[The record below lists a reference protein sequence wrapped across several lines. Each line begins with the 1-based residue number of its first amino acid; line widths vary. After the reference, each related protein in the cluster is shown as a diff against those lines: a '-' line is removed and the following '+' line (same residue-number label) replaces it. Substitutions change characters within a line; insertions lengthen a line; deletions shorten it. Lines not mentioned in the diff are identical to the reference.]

1 MRIQLSDHFT
11 YQKLVRFVLPS
22 VFMMIV
28 TSVYVVIDGLFI
40 SNFVGDTPFA
50 AINFIYPFI
59 MVLGGVGFML
69 GTGGTALVSK
79 IMGEN
84 DREKANRVF
93 SMIILFAVILG
104 LSLTMFGEIFV
115 EPIAKLLGA
124 SDGMMEHCVTYG
136 RITIAFTSA
145 FMLQNI
151 FQSFLAAAEKPKMGL
166 AVTIAAGCT
175 NAVLDALFVAVLQWG
190 VAGAALATGIGQVL
204 GGVIP
209 LVYFLRKNDSLL
221 RLTKTKLEIKPLL
234 QACGNGASEFLTNI
248 ASSLVGM
255 LYNFQLM
262 KYLGEDGV
270 SAFGV
275 LMYVQFIFLAIE
287 IGYSIGSAPI
297 IGYNYGAD
305 NRTELKNVF
314 KKSMI
319 LMGSSGVILSGL
331 AQLLAVPLAKLF
343 VGYDAELFDL
353 TVYAFRIFSFSFIF
367 SGITIYS
374 SGFFTALNN
383 GALSAILSFL
393 RAVVFQVLFVLLLP
407 ALSGVDGIW
416 CATFATEFCSF
427 VTALTFFLAYRK
439 RNGYA

>member
-1 MRIQLSDHFT
+1 
-11 YQKLVRFVLPS
+11 
-22 VFMMIV
+22 MIV
-28 TSVYVVIDGLFI
+28 TSVYAVIDGLFI
-40 SNFVGDTPFA
+40 SNFVGDTPFV

-104 LSLTMFGEIFV
+104 LSLTVFGEIFV

-439 RNGYA
+439 RYGYA

>member
-1 MRIQLSDHFT
+1 M
-11 YQKLVRFVLPS
+11 
-22 VFMMIV
+22 
-28 TSVYVVIDGLFI
+28 
-40 SNFVGDTPFA
+40 
-50 AINFIYPFI
+50 
-59 MVLGGVGFML
+59 
-69 GTGGTALVSK
+69 
-79 IMGEN
+79 
-84 DREKANRVF
+84 
-93 SMIILFAVILG
+93 
-104 LSLTMFGEIFV
+104 
-115 EPIAKLLGA
+115 
-124 SDGMMEHCVTYG
+124 
-136 RITIAFTSA
+136 
-145 FMLQNI
+145 
-151 FQSFLAAAEKPKMGL
+151 
-166 AVTIAAGCT
+166 
-175 NAVLDALFVAVLQWG
+175 
-190 VAGAALATGIGQVL
+190 L

-439 RNGYA
+439 RYGYA